1 MFWSR
6 FLRMCVLVS
15 VWAATAYVVSPSVIA
30 LFRRRRGNGQTAPE
44 AAPVLP
50 VVPLSSK
57 EAQSVRKKAFVSPTT
72 QRNALLVVVVLLLL
86 GVLGQAVFAF
96 QVPILQVFSAGKSAN
111 PVGATFIPHTPAVT
125 VTRTQPFETGI
136 VTPQWQQQNAYDF
149 HWQQSLS
156 DIQTQTGSRWI
167 ELSLLFS
174 QSTSTSTTVQT
185 TESTPLVSS
194 FATGVRAAHAK
205 GLHVF
210 VVPLMGVQEKGG
222 WAGSIH
228 FSSQA
233 QEQAWFDSYWNT
245 YKPYVVAA
253 AQAGAD
259 QMAIATECSWLQQH
273 VSAALWNQLIDR
285 VRSVF
290 AGTLTYDMN
299 WDTVNQPM
307 PSWFNNQNIS
317 MLGVSAYIPLTDVS
331 QRIDPK
337 AMVAL
342 WKEKVKSILGT
353 ISVQVG
359 KPVLISE
366 IGYRDSADALY
377 HSWEQTSNTPV
388 DPAEQAGAYE
398 ATLENVLP
406 DQRIAGIFFWGWE
419 DVGMFTLKGQN
430 MTNAVLHKWYTS
442 AS

>member
-15 VWAATAYVVSPSVIA
+15 VWAAAAYVVSHSVIA
-30 LFRRRRGNGQTAPE
+30 LFKRRLGNGQTAPGTT
-44 AAPVLP
+44 PTLP
-50 VVPLSSK
+50 VVSLPLIEKQRMQRNAFSSP
-57 EAQSVRKKAFVSPTT
+57 AT
-72 QRNALLVVVVLLLL
+72 QRNVLLVVVALLLL
-86 GVLGQAVFAF
+86 GVLGQALFAF
-96 QVPILQVFSAGKSAN
+96 HAPILHVFSAGKSAN
-111 PVGATFIPHTPAVT
+111 PDGTTFMPHTPAVT
-125 VTRTQPFETGI
+125 VTRTQPFEAGI

-185 TESTPLVSS
+185 TESTPLVAS
-194 FATGVRAAHAK
+194 FAAGVRAAHAK

-210 VVPLMGVQEKGG
+210 VVPLMGVREKGG

-245 YKPYVVAA
+245 YKPYVIAA

-273 VSAALWNQLIDR
+273 VPAALWNQLIDR
-285 VRSVF
+285 VHSVF

-331 QRIDPK
+331 QRIDPN

-342 WKEKVKSILGT
+342 WKEKVKSILDT

-377 HSWEQTSNTPV
+377 QPWEQISNTAI

-398 ATLENVLP
+398 AALKNVLP

-430 MTNAVLHKWYTS
+430 MTNAVLHTWYTS
-442 AS
+442 VS

>member
-1 MFWSR
+1 MVWSR
-6 FLRMCVLVS
+6 FLRMCVLIG
-15 VWAATAYVVSPSVIA
+15 VWAAAAYVVSPSVIA
-30 LFRRRRGNGQTAPE
+30 LFRRCRGNGQTAPE
-44 AAPVLP
+44 AMPVLP
-50 VVPLSSK
+50 VAPLPSK
-57 EAQSVRKKAFVSPTT
+57 EGQQESKKAFSSPKA
-72 QRNALLVVVVLLLL
+72 QRNGLLVVVAFLLL
-86 GVLGQAVFAF
+86 GVLGQALFAAHL
-96 QVPILQVFSAGKSAN
+96 PIINVFSADKGAN
-111 PVGATFIPHTPAVT
+111 ANRATFILHTPAVT

-136 VTPQWQQQNAYDF
+136 VTPQWQQQNAYDA

-156 DIQTQTGSRWI
+156 DIQTQTDSRWI

-174 QSTSTSTTVQT
+174 QSTSTSTSVQT
-185 TESTPLVSS
+185 TQSTPLVAS
-194 FATGVRAAHAK
+194 FAAGVRAAHAK

-259 QMAIATECSWLQQH
+259 QMAVATECSWLQQH

-285 VRSVF
+285 VHSVF

-299 WDTVNQPM
+299 WDTVNQSM
-307 PSWFNNQNIS
+307 PIWFNNQNIS
-317 MLGVSAYIPLTDVS
+317 MIGVSAYIPLTDVS

-342 WKEKVKSILGT
+342 WKEKVKSILDT

-359 KPVLISE
+359 KPVLVSE

-377 HSWEQTSNTPV
+377 HSWEQNSNTPV

-398 ATLENVLP
+398 AALENVLP

-430 MTNAVLHKWYTS
+430 MTNAVLHNWYTS